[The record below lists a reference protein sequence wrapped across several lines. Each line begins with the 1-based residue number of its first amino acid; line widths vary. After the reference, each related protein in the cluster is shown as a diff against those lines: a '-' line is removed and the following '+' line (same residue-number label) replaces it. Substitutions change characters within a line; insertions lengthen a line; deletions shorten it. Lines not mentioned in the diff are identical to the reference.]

1 MRNWKIPFGEP
12 NIPSDLL
19 QAGIPP
25 LLASILALRGIET
38 AEQARQEYGDAP
50 VLYDPMR
57 MLDMQ
62 QARDRILQ
70 AIERKEKVAV
80 YGDYDVDGITATC
93 LLSDYLSRRGL
104 FCERHIPNREDEGYG
119 LNSGALDEFLASG
132 VSLVIT
138 VDCGITALEE
148 AAHAK
153 EIGIDLIITDHHEC
167 PVDDLPDAVAVVDM
181 KRSGDPYPNKN
192 LAGVGVAFKLVC
204 ACEGSADL
212 PLNLYSDL
220 VAIGT
225 VSDVMSLR
233 GENRFLVRS
242 GLEMINRSP
251 RPWIRAVLGENY
263 SERRAVTAGT
273 IGYTIAPRLNA
284 AGRLGKAE
292 IALSLLSSEDPEEV
306 NELASALIRLNEE
319 RRQIEQKIWQEA
331 LAALGPD
338 LPSSPIVLAG
348 DDWNQGV
355 IGIAASRLAEQ
366 YSLPSIM
373 ICLNGETG
381 KGSCRSY
388 GDFNLY
394 EALSAC
400 SEHLLTF
407 GGHALAAGIRLS
419 RDAIDSFRE
428 ALSAYYHEHK
438 PATVYDVVGELIIRD
453 PALLTPENVESL
465 DRLEPFGTDN
475 PKPVLL
481 LCGVPVDSIVGVGGD
496 RHTKM
501 KVTLNGKDF
510 DSIFFNHSPGEL
522 ELTNGSLAD
531 MAFTPQINEFRGKVS
546 VQLIVNAVKP
556 HDGSELC
563 RELLGEATPCC
574 CREASRYRPDRDDSV
589 RVWKQIR
596 QPGFTTGRDLP
607 SLLAQA
613 PAEMAPEKYFLC
625 LLSFYE
631 SGLLCNEAEN
641 TLFGASV
648 RFPEEKVDLNATPI
662 MQKLR

>member
-1 MRNWKIPFGEP
+1 MKNWKIPFDEP

-19 QAGIPP
+19 QAGFPP

-38 AEQARQEYGDAP
+38 ADQARQEYGDAP
-50 VLYDPMR
+50 VLYDPLLME
-57 MLDMQ
+57 DMKK
-62 QARDRILQ
+62 ARDRILL
-70 AIERKEKVAV
+70 AIQRNERVAV

-93 LLSDYLSRRGL
+93 LLSDYLIRRGL
-104 FCERHIPNREDEGYG
+104 FCKRHIPNREDEGYG
-119 LNSGALDEFLASG
+119 LNSAALDEFKTSG
-132 VSLVIT
+132 ISLVIT

-153 EIGIDLIITDHHEC
+153 EIGIDLIVTDHHEC
-167 PVDDLPDAVAVVDM
+167 PADDLPDAVAVVDM
-181 KRSGDPYPNKN
+181 KRSCDGYPNKN

-204 ACEGSADL
+204 ACEGSAEL
-212 PLNLYSDL
+212 PLQLYSDL

-233 GENRFLVRS
+233 GENRYLVQT
-242 GLEMINRSP
+242 GLDLINRSP

-263 SERRAVTAGT
+263 SDRRPVTAGT

-292 IALSLLSSEDPEEV
+292 IALHLLSSGDAEEV

-331 LAALGPD
+331 LAALGPGF
-338 LPSSPIVLAG
+338 PSSPIVLAG

-407 GGHALAAGIRLS
+407 GGHALAAGIRLN
-419 RDAIDSFRE
+419 RDSIDDFRE
-428 ALSAYYHEHK
+428 AFSAYYLKHK
-438 PATVYDVVGELIIRD
+438 PKIIYDVTGELIIRD
-453 PALLTPENVESL
+453 PALLSPENVASL

-475 PKPVLL
+475 PRPVLL
-481 LCGVPVDSIVGVGGD
+481 LCGVPVDSIVGVGSD
-496 RHTKM
+496 RHTKI
-501 KVTLNGKDF
+501 KVSLNGKEF
-510 DSIFFNHSPGEL
+510 DAIFFNHSPDEL
-522 ELTNGSLAD
+522 DLSNGSLAD
-531 MAFTPQINEFRGKVS
+531 IAFTPQINEFRGKTS
-546 VQLIVNAVKP
+546 VQLIVSAVKP

-563 RELLGEATPCC
+563 RELLASASSCC
-574 CREASRYRPDRDDSV
+574 FREASRFRPDREDSV
-589 RVWKQIR
+589 RVWKHIR
-596 QPGFTTGRDLP
+596 QPGFITGKDLA
-607 SLLAQA
+607 SLLGQT
-613 PAEMAPEKYFLC
+613 PAGMSPEKYFLC
-625 LLSFYE
+625 LLSFFE
-631 SGLLCNEAEN
+631 SGLLRNETDD
-641 TLFGASV
+641 TLFGATV
-648 RFPEEKVDLNATPI
+648 CVPDEKVDLNATPI